1 MKLIILSALCIGVV
15 HSASL
20 FLQDFEFEKWKL
32 KHGRN
37 YSSPVEESRRK
48 ETWLSNLKLVIEHNT
63 LADLGLKSYRLG
75 MTAFADMDNEEYK
88 HMMFQGC
95 LGHFNTT
102 KAKSGFTFQAKD
114 SNVLDSVDWRT
125 MGYVTGVKNQLS
137 CGSCWAFS
145 ATGSLE
151 GQHFRATGKLVSLSE
166 QQLVDCSRAFGNY
179 GCGGGLMDQ
188 AFLYIKAA
196 GGIDTED
203 FYPYEARDSTCRFS
217 PNTIGS
223 TCSGYFDVVPRDE
236 STLQSAVAIMGPV
249 SVGIDAGNPSFQLYK
264 SGIYDEPGCSSTS
277 LNHGVLVVGY
287 GTEST
292 KDYWIVKNSWGV
304 SWGENGYI
312 RMSRNKHNQCGIA
325 SLASYPLV

>member
-75 MTAFADMDNEEYK
+75 MTAFADMENEEYK

-203 FYPYEARDSTCRFS
+203 FYPYEARSCLLNEKC
-217 PNTIGS
+217 PCLI
-223 TCSGYFDVVPRDE
+223 
-236 STLQSAVAIMGPV
+236 A
-249 SVGIDAGNPSFQLYK
+249 
-264 SGIYDEPGCSSTS
+264 GIYDEPGCSSTS

>member
-75 MTAFADMDNEEYK
+75 MTAFADMENEEYK

-145 ATGSLE
+145 ARSSTMGAE
-151 GQHFRATGKLVSLSE
+151 FRATGKLVSLSE

-203 FYPYEARDSTCRFS
+203 FYPYEARRPAERWNPHLESRPCRGGIL
-217 PNTIGS
+217 IGLL
-223 TCSGYFDVVPRDE
+223 TGRRFALDYAIH
-236 STLQSAVAIMGPV
+236 TTNVASSCAPFKV
-249 SVGIDAGNPSFQLYK
+249 YLETS
-264 SGIYDEPGCSSTS
+264 IYDEPGCSSTS

>member
-1 MKLIILSALCIGVV
+1 
-15 HSASL
+15 
-20 FLQDFEFEKWKL
+20 
-32 KHGRN
+32 
-37 YSSPVEESRRK
+37 
-48 ETWLSNLKLVIEHNT
+48 
-63 LADLGLKSYRLG
+63 

-88 HMMFQGC
+88 HMMFRGC

-102 KAKSGFTFQAKD
+102 KAKTGFTFQAKD

-125 MGYVTGVKNQLS
+125 MGYVTGVKNQWN

-166 QQLVDCSRAFGNY
+166 QQLVNCSRAFGNY

-188 AFLYIKAA
+188 AFYYIKAA

-203 FYPYEARDSTCRFS
+203 SYPYEARDWTCRFS
-217 PNTIGS
+217 PSTIGS
-223 TCSGYFDVVPRDE
+223 KCSGYVDVVRGDE
-236 STLQSAVAIMGPV
+236 GALQSAVAIMGPV
-249 SVGIDAGNPSFQLYK
+249 SVGIDAGKASFQLYK
-264 SGIYDEPGCSSTS
+264 SGILIGLLIGRRFALDYAIHTTNVVSSCAPFKVYLETCIYDEPGCSSS
-277 LNHGVLVVGY
+277 YLNHGMLVVGY